1 MSACYF
7 DTSVFL
13 AILNGESTA
22 ASIRSLLREL
32 KQDKV
37 KIYTSILTVQEAS
50 VQAFRGGGRADDL
63 HAQIA
68 KLARIQTITREIS
81 LGSAR
86 LEAEIILKM
95 RPADLSEEERI
106 GQNRRRKWDCF
117 HIATAL
123 ELNCRQLYTLDDK
136 MINRKAHL
144 DLPFCEFLLPT
155 PRRNELFSDPP
166 QSGLIQ

>member
-7 DTSVFL
+7 DTSIFL
-13 AILNGESTA
+13 AILNGEPTA

-32 KQDKV
+32 KHDKV
-37 KIYTSILTVQEAS
+37 RIYTSIITVQEAC
-50 VQAFRGGGRADDL
+50 VQAFRAGGRADDL

-81 LGSAR
+81 LRSAQ
-86 LEAEIILKM
+86 LEAEIIRKM

-117 HIATAL
+117 HVATAL
-123 ELNCRQLYTLDDK
+123 ELDCRQLYTLDDK
-136 MINRKAHL
+136 MINRKTHL
-144 DLPFCEFLLPT
+144 DLPFCEFLPPI
-155 PRRNELFSDPP
+155 PRRIELFSEPP